1 MSIDLEAL
9 RQLAGDAQNLAVLAV
24 TRADGTVHASL
35 VSAGVIDRPPDGQ
48 PSIGVVVA
56 GNAVKLRH
64 LRRARR
70 ATAVFHAGYRWV
82 AVEGGVAM
90 AGPDDAGLVASEA
103 VAELLRTVFVAAGG
117 SHENWAEFDRV
128 MATERRVAVFIAAE
142 RLTTNP

>member
-103 VAELLRTVFVAAGG
+103 VAELLRTVSWLQAVRTRTGPSSTGSWRRSAA
-117 SHENWAEFDRV
+117 SPCSSQPNA
-128 MATERRVAVFIAAE
+128 
-142 RLTTNP
+142 